1 MLYLALSAFVGFM
14 VVLLLTPT
22 VMDFLWLSG
31 IRGIDQ
37 QKPERPQV
45 PTSGGV
51 AVLFGF
57 LLSLT
62 LFIGF
67 ETFLGASMMAND
79 LLLAALSSV
88 LTIALIGLIDDIHVR
103 AEEREVK
110 QESQLSVGFSKWWIK
125 PLLVVPAALPLMVVK
140 AGHSAMVVPF
150 VGLVEFG
157 VVYPL
162 VLVPVAVVAV
172 SNATNMLAGQ
182 NGLEAS
188 MGAVALFS
196 VGLFAYLN
204 GSMEGAVVAFS
215 MAGPLLGF
223 LYYNKYPSDVLPGDS
238 LTYGVGA
245 AFIATTV
252 IANVERFAIVVFL
265 PWIVEALLKL
275 RSRFQ
280 ASSLGELREDGT
292 LAPKH
297 DGAYSLSHLLMR
309 RGMTERQI
317 VYVLVLLETI
327 ICVAAFSMF
336 L

>member
-14 VVLLLTPT
+14 VVLLLTPA

-37 QKPERPQV
+37 QKPDRPQV

-67 ETFLGASMMAND
+67 ETFLGTGRMAND

-88 LTIALIGLIDDIHVR
+88 LTISLIGLIDDIHVR
-103 AEEREVK
+103 AQEEEVK

-125 PLLVVPAALPLMVVK
+125 PLLVIPAALPLMVVK

-162 VLVPVAVVAV
+162 VMVPIAVVAV

-182 NGLEAS
+182 NGVEAA
-188 MGAVALFS
+188 MGSVALFS
-196 VGLFAYLN
+196 VGLFAYLT

-223 LYYNKYPSDVLPGDS
+223 FYYNRYPSDVLPGDS

-252 IANVERFAIVVFL
+252 IANIERFAIVVFL
-265 PWIVEALLKL
+265 PWIVEAVLKL

-280 ASSLGELREDGT
+280 ASSLGELQDDGT

-297 DGAYSLSHLLMR
+297 DGIYSLSHVLMQR
-309 RGMTERQI
+309 RMTERQI

-327 ICVAAFSMF
+327 ICVIAFSIF

>member
-14 VVLLLTPT
+14 VVLLLTPA
-22 VMDFLWLSG
+22 VMDFLWRSG

-37 QKPERPQV
+37 QKSDRPQV

-67 ETFLGASMMAND
+67 ETFLGTGLLAND
-79 LLLAALSSV
+79 LMLAALASV

-103 AEEREVK
+103 AEEEEVK
-110 QESQLSVGFSKWWIK
+110 QESQLSVGFSRWWIK

-140 AGHSAMVVPF
+140 AGHSLMVVPF
-150 VGLVEFG
+150 IGPVEFG

-162 VLVPVAVVAV
+162 VMVPIAVVAV

-182 NGLEAS
+182 NGLETG
-188 MGAVALFS
+188 MGTVALS
-196 VGLFAYLN
+196 SLGLFAYLN

-223 LYYNKYPSDVLPGDS
+223 FYYNKYPSDVLPGDS

-252 IANVERFAIVVFL
+252 IANIERFAIIVFL
-265 PWIVEALLKL
+265 PWMVEAVLKL

-280 ASSLGELREDGT
+280 ASSLGKLREDGT
-292 LAPKH
+292 LVPKH
-297 DGAYSLSHLLMR
+297 DAVYSLNHLLMR
-309 RGMTERQI
+309 RRMTEKQI
-317 VYVLVLLETI
+317 VYMLVLLETI
-327 ICVAAFSMF
+327 ICVIAFSMF